1 MESLT
6 TFVKGIK
13 EMNSL
18 EKKKV
23 NEGGLYINRVVL
35 SKYLAN
41 ITDVKP
47 HLTADGRTFYDRH
60 AEKMNQGGKDWTT
73 NKAIVL
79 ETHTEV
85 MAQLSNFHYL
95 ENKDYMLKILEG
107 TIRTF
112 LINKAKE
119 QNVATDEHG
128 DILHFFG
135 TTNPNIYKV
144 ICTHPTIAHR
154 LCCTL
159 KDQAVT
165 QQDSIAN
172 ISFKSS
178 FHQPMAKDWEEHIK
192 RLAICDYD
200 PSLPSSSDQGH
211 QGRIPSALDRV
222 GSNATPPPTPAHG
235 TSEEASSS
243 ASVASAPGWQ
253 NVSAGFAREGV

>member
-1 MESLT
+1 LVSPGRAVVALNTKPVTLESLT
-6 TFVKGIK
+6 AFVNGIK
-13 EMNSL
+13 DMNMQ
-18 EKKKV
+18 EKRKV
-23 NEGGLYINRVVL
+23 NDGGLYINRVVL

-41 ITDVKP
+41 IPDVKP
-47 HLTADGRTFYDRH
+47 HLTADGRTLYDRH
-60 AEKMNQGGKDWTT
+60 QEKMKQGGKEWTS

-79 ETHTEV
+79 ESHNEV
-85 MAQLSNFHYL
+85 MAQLSGFHYL
-95 ENKDYMLKILEG
+95 EDKDYMLKILEG

-128 DILHFFG
+128 DILHFHG

-144 ICTHPTIAHR
+144 ICTHATIAHW

-165 QQDSIAN
+165 QKDSIAN
-172 ISFKSS
+172 ISFKSQ

-200 PSLPSSSDQGH
+200 PSLPSSAERGH
-211 QGRIPSALDRV
+211 QGPIPSAHDRV
-222 GSNATPPPTPAHG
+222 GSNASSPPPPS
-235 TSEEASSS
+235 TSHL
-243 ASVASAPGWQ
+243 
-253 NVSAGFAREGV
+253 